1 MSKTIYRLDLTKEEL
16 DSIKDKLD
24 EDLINKIK
32 EIQIS
37 DKKISS
43 MSKALSQKVEIA
55 RIKFME
61 AYLDLGAEGIDPT
74 QYNLRK
80 YKKIPYQTSKKY
92 LDMLSLAQEDSEFD
106 SNVEYYDEEFNELF
120 DEDMIARK
128 LEELDIE
135 RNYNKYI
142 IEKYSKKKK

>member
-24 EDLINKIK
+24 ENLIKKIK
-32 EIQIS
+32 EIEIT
-37 DKKISS
+37 DKKLSS
-43 MSKALSQKVEIA
+43 ISKALSLKVEIA
-55 RIKFME
+55 KAKFME
-61 AYLDLGAEGIDPT
+61 AYLDLGEEGIEQT

-92 LDMLSLAQEDSEFD
+92 LDMLALAQTDTEIGIGYEHDENIITRTIED
-106 SNVEYYDEEFNELF
+106 VE
-120 DEDMIARK
+120 
-128 LEELDIE
+128 LEME
-135 RNYNKYI
+135 YNRHL